1 MMMPS
6 TEISDL
12 IIRPVSSES
21 ALDRLE
27 RENKL
32 TFVVDPKA
40 NKVEIKKAVERL
52 YSVKVRSVNTS
63 VSTSGEKKAV
73 VALEKEFS
81 ATELATKIGLL

>member
-1 MMMPS
+1 LS
-6 TEISDL
+6 TKDSTDI

-21 ALDRLE
+21 ALERLE

-32 TFVVDPKA
+32 TFIVSPDA
-40 NKVEIKKAVERL
+40 NKVAIKAAVAKL
-52 YSVKVRSVNTS
+52 YSVKVKSVNTS
-63 VSTSGEKKAV
+63 ITMTGEKKAV